1 MVYYVNYFTF
11 VKIII
16 EMKFLLTLFLCFV
29 GLSSIAQVTISGK
42 VTDNKNLPIRG
53 VSITII
59 NTYDGSTSDS
69 LGNFSFTTTE
79 NGLKI
84 LNATMAGYS
93 ESNSKIDIVNTPI
106 FLNIALKE
114 LITELNAVTIT
125 AGAFEASDKK
135 KGTVLSSLDIVT
147 TAGSNGDITGAL
159 KTLPGTQQVGESE
172 GLFVR
177 GGSATES
184 KIFIDG
190 SLVNNF
196 FYSSLPGL
204 ATRGRFNPF
213 LFKGTVFSTGGYSAL
228 YGQALSAALIL
239 ESADLPERT
248 EADLNISAIG
258 IGGGIQKLAKNKKAA
273 WGVSYN
279 YTNLALAFAVI
290 KQKVDFF
297 KTPVYHQGDANFR
310 IKTKKGGFIKYYGY
324 ASWNQT
330 GIRNSDIDSVQLK
343 NAFKIENV
351 NTFQNISWRENL
363 GNGWK
368 INTAL
373 SFSTNKDDIGNELL
387 NNANQKQQ
395 FFSPTGYSG
404 KNFSLINKAQY
415 AQAKIVIEK
424 RLKGINT
431 LRFGSDY
438 FYSKEKTQYTLFD
451 GTKFNDIAKDNLYA
465 AFAETDLYITKD
477 LALKAGGRLEHSEQ
491 INKWNIAPRASVA
504 YKFQD
509 KSQLSFAYGIFYQNP
524 ERRYL
529 PVLSSNVGYSKATH
543 YILQYQVA
551 KNSRIFRTEMFYK
564 NYNALYKTAVNNFG
578 REVAA
583 NNNGFGYAKGVE
595 VFWRDKTTVKN
606 LDYWISYSYL
616 DTKRNYL
623 NYPGSLTPSFAASH
637 TASFVA
643 KKFVTAWKTGFNMSY
658 NFASGRPYY
667 NLRYDNAQSKYIIKE
682 EGKTINYN
690 SLSFSMNYLPNIGK
704 TNKKSFIVWV
714 LSLTNVLGQEQ
725 IFNYN
730 FSAIN
735 NNKVAVIPPSKRFLY
750 IGCFLSFGIDRSQ
763 DAINNNL

>member
-1 MVYYVNYFTF
+1 MKYF
-11 VKIII
+11 
-16 EMKFLLTLFLCFV
+16 LTLFSCFV
-29 GLSSIAQVTISGK
+29 CLLSIGQVKISGK
-42 VTDNKNLPIRG
+42 VTDNKNLPVRG
-53 VSITII
+53 VSVTIVDS
-59 NTYDGSTSDS
+59 YDGSTSDS
-69 LGNFSFTTTE
+69 LGNFSFSTTE
-79 NGLKI
+79 VGSKT
-84 LNATMAGYS
+84 LNVTMAGYS
-93 ESNSKIDIVNTPI
+93 VSNTKIDIVNTPI
-106 FLNIALKE
+106 LLNITIKE

-213 LFKGTVFSTGGYSAL
+213 LFKGTMFSTGGYSAL

-248 EADLNISAIG
+248 EASLSLSAIG

-279 YTNLALAFAVI
+279 YTNLSLAFAVI

-330 GIRNSDIDSVQLK
+330 GIRNPDIDSVQLK
-343 NAFKIENV
+343 NAFNIENI
-351 NTFQNISWRENL
+351 NTFQNISWRENI

-368 INTAL
+368 ANTAL

-387 NNANQKQQ
+387 NSENQKQQ
-395 FFSPTGYSG
+395 FFSPSGYAG
-404 KNFSLINKAQY
+404 KNFSLVNKDQY
-415 AQAKIVIEK
+415 AQAKVVLEK

-431 LRFGSDY
+431 VRFGSDY
-438 FYSKEKTQYTLFD
+438 FYSKEKTIYTLFD
-451 GTKFNDIAKDNLYA
+451 GSKFIDVVNDNLYA

-477 LALKAGGRLEHSEQ
+477 LALKAGSRLEHSEQ

-504 YKFQD
+504 YKFKD

-543 YILQYQVA
+543 YILQYQVS
-551 KNSRIFRTEMFYK
+551 KNNRIFRTEMFYK
-564 NYNALYKTAVNNFG
+564 NYNALFKTAVNNFG

-595 VFWRDKTTVKN
+595 VFWRDKTTIKN

-623 NYPGSLTPSFAASH
+623 NFPGSLTPSFAASH

-667 NLRYDNAQSKYIIKE
+667 NLRYDNVQSKYIIKE

-704 TNKKSFIVWV
+704 TNKKTFIVWV

-730 FSAIN
+730 FSSLN

-763 DAINNNL
+763 EAINNNL

>member
-1 MVYYVNYFTF
+1 MKYF
-11 VKIII
+11 
-16 EMKFLLTLFLCFV
+16 LTLFSCFV
-29 GLSSIAQVTISGK
+29 CLLSIGQVKISGK
-42 VTDNKNLPIRG
+42 VTDNKNLPVRG
-53 VSITII
+53 VSVTIVDS
-59 NTYDGSTSDS
+59 YDGSTSDS
-69 LGNFSFTTTE
+69 LGNFSFSTTE
-79 NGLKI
+79 VGSKT
-84 LNATMAGYS
+84 LNVTMAGYS
-93 ESNSKIDIVNTPI
+93 VSNTKIDIVNTPI
-106 FLNIALKE
+106 LLNITIKE

-213 LFKGTVFSTGGYSAL
+213 LFKGTMFSTGGYSAL

-248 EADLNISAIG
+248 EASLSLSAIG

-279 YTNLALAFAVI
+279 YTNLSLAFAVI

-297 KTPVYHQGDANFR
+297 KTPVYHQSDANFR

-330 GIRNSDIDSVQLK
+330 GIRNPDIDSVQLK
-343 NAFKIENV
+343 NAFNIENI
-351 NTFQNISWRENL
+351 NTFQNISWRENI

-368 INTAL
+368 ANTAL

-387 NNANQKQQ
+387 NSENQKQQ
-395 FFSPTGYSG
+395 FFSPSGYAG
-404 KNFSLINKAQY
+404 KNFSLVNKDQY
-415 AQAKIVIEK
+415 AQAKVVLEK

-431 LRFGSDY
+431 VRFGSDY
-438 FYSKEKTQYTLFD
+438 FYSKEKTIYTLFD
-451 GTKFNDIAKDNLYA
+451 GSKFIDVVNDNLYA

-477 LALKAGGRLEHSEQ
+477 LALKAGSRLEHSEQ

-504 YKFQD
+504 YKFKD

-543 YILQYQVA
+543 YILQYQVS
-551 KNSRIFRTEMFYK
+551 KNNRIFRTEMFYK
-564 NYNALYKTAVNNFG
+564 NYNALFKTAVNNFG

-595 VFWRDKTTVKN
+595 VFWRDKTTIKN

-623 NYPGSLTPSFAASH
+623 NFPGSLTPSFAASH

-667 NLRYDNAQSKYIIKE
+667 NLRYDNVQSKYIIKE

-704 TNKKSFIVWV
+704 TNKKTFIVWV

-730 FSAIN
+730 FSSLN

-763 DAINNNL
+763 EAINNNL

>member
-1 MVYYVNYFTF
+1 
-11 VKIII
+11 
-16 EMKFLLTLFLCFV
+16 MKSLLSLFSCFI
-29 GLSSIAQVTISGK
+29 GLLSCAQTTISGK
-42 VTDNKNLPIRG
+42 VKDNKNLPIRG
-53 VSITII
+53 VSITIVDS
-59 NTYDGSTSDS
+59 YDGSTSDS
-69 LGNFSFTTTE
+69 LGNFSFLTTE
-79 NGLKI
+79 NGNKT
-84 LNATMAGYS
+84 LNATMSGYS
-93 ESNSKIDIVNTPI
+93 KFNAKIDIAKTDI
-106 FLNIALKE
+106 ILNITIKE

-125 AGAFEASDKK
+125 AGSFEASDKK
-135 KGTVLSSLDIVT
+135 KGTVLTSLDVVT

-248 EADLNISAIG
+248 EADLSLSAIG
-258 IGGGIQKLAKNKKAA
+258 VGGGVQKLAKNKKAA

-324 ASWNQT
+324 AAWNQT
-330 GIRNSDIDSVQLK
+330 GIRNPDIDSVQLK
-343 NAFKIENV
+343 NAFNIENV
-351 NTFQNISWRENL
+351 NTFQNISWRETI

-373 SFSTNKDDIGNELL
+373 SFSTNKDDIRNELL
-387 NNANQKQQ
+387 NSDNQKQQ
-395 FFSPTGYSG
+395 FFSPAGYSG
-404 KNFSLINKAQY
+404 KNFSLVNKAQY
-415 AQAKIVIEK
+415 VQVKVVLEK

-431 LRFGSDY
+431 VRFGSDY
-438 FYSKEKTQYTLFD
+438 FYSKEKTVYTLFD
-451 GTKFNDIAKDNLYA
+451 GTKFSDIANDNLVA
-465 AFAETDLYITKD
+465 AFVETDLYLTKD
-477 LALKAGGRLEHSEQ
+477 IALKAGGRLEHSEQ
-491 INKWNIAPRASVA
+491 ISKWNIAPRASVA
-504 YKFQD
+504 YKFKN

-524 ERRYL
+524 ERKYL
-529 PVLSSNVGYSKATH
+529 PSLTNSVGYSKATH
-543 YILQYQVA
+543 YILQYQIS

-564 NYNALYKTAVNNFG
+564 NYTALYKTAVNNFG

-623 NYPGSLTPSFAASH
+623 TYQGSITPSFAATH

-643 KKFVTAWKTGFNMSY
+643 KKFVTKWKTGFNMSY
-658 NFASGRPYY
+658 NFASGRPFY
-667 NLRYDNAQSKYIIKE
+667 NFRYDNIQSKYFIKE

-704 TNKKSFIVWV
+704 INKKTFIVWV

-730 FSAIN
+730 FSSLN
-735 NNKVAVIPPSKRFLY
+735 NNKVPIIPPSKRFLF
-750 IGCFLSFGIDRSQ
+750 IACFLSFGIDRTQ

>member
-1 MVYYVNYFTF
+1 
-11 VKIII
+11 
-16 EMKFLLTLFLCFV
+16 MKSLLTLFLCFV
-29 GLSSIAQVTISGK
+29 GLSSIGQVTISGK

-59 NTYDGSTSDS
+59 DTYDGSTSDS
-69 LGNFSFTTTE
+69 LGNFSFTTME

-84 LNATMAGYS
+84 LNVTMAGYS
-93 ESNSKIDIVNTPI
+93 EFNSKIEILNTPI
-106 FLNIALKE
+106 FLNISIKE

-258 IGGGIQKLAKNKKAA
+258 VGGGIQKLAKNKKAA

-279 YTNLALAFAVI
+279 YTNLVLAFAVI

-330 GIRNSDIDSVQLK
+330 GIRNPDIDSVLLK
-343 NAFKIENV
+343 NAFEIENL
-351 NTFQNISWRENL
+351 NTFQNISWRENV
-363 GNGWK
+363 GSGWK

-395 FFSPTGYSG
+395 IFLPAGYSG
-404 KNFSLINKAQY
+404 KNFSLTNKAQY
-415 AQAKIVIEK
+415 AQAKIIIEK

-438 FYSKEKTQYTLFD
+438 FYSKEKTLYTLFD
-451 GTKFNDIAKDNLYA
+451 GTKFNDIAKDNFYA

-477 LALKAGGRLEHSEQ
+477 LALKAGGRL
-491 INKWNIAPRASVA
+491 
-504 YKFQD
+504 
-509 KSQLSFAYGIFYQNP
+509 
-524 ERRYL
+524 
-529 PVLSSNVGYSKATH
+529 
-543 YILQYQVA
+543 
-551 KNSRIFRTEMFYK
+551 
-564 NYNALYKTAVNNFG
+564 
-578 REVAA
+578 
-583 NNNGFGYAKGVE
+583 
-595 VFWRDKTTVKN
+595 
-606 LDYWISYSYL
+606 
-616 DTKRNYL
+616 
-623 NYPGSLTPSFAASH
+623 
-637 TASFVA
+637 
-643 KKFVTAWKTGFNMSY
+643 
-658 NFASGRPYY
+658 
-667 NLRYDNAQSKYIIKE
+667 
-682 EGKTINYN
+682 
-690 SLSFSMNYLPNIGK
+690 
-704 TNKKSFIVWV
+704 
-714 LSLTNVLGQEQ
+714 
-725 IFNYN
+725 
-730 FSAIN
+730 
-735 NNKVAVIPPSKRFLY
+735 
-750 IGCFLSFGIDRSQ
+750 
-763 DAINNNL
+763 

>member
-1 MVYYVNYFTF
+1 MQFSFFILSLFTA
-11 VKIII
+11 
-16 EMKFLLTLFLCFV
+16 
-29 GLSSIAQVTISGK
+29 LSSLGQITITGK
-42 VTDNKNLPIRG
+42 VSDNKNLPIKG
-53 VSITII
+53 VSITIVDS
-59 NTYDGSTSDS
+59 YDGGTTDS
-69 LGNFSFTTTE
+69 LGNFNFTTSE
-79 NGLKI
+79 KGSKM
-84 LNATMAGYS
+84 LNATMSGFRS
-93 ESNSKIDIVNTPI
+93 SNSKVDIANAPI
-106 FLNIALKE
+106 ILNITIKE
-114 LITELNAVTIT
+114 IITELNAVTIT

-190 SLVNNF
+190 SLINNF

-248 EADLNISAIG
+248 EANLSLSVIG
-258 IGGGIQKLAKNKKAA
+258 VGGGIQKLAKNKKAA

-290 KQKVDFF
+290 KQKIDFF

-310 IKTKKGGFIKYYGY
+310 IKTKNGGFVKYYGY

-330 GIRNSDIDSVQLK
+330 GIRNQDIDSVQLK
-343 NAFKIENV
+343 NAFEIENL
-351 NTFQNISWRENL
+351 NTFQNISWKENIGYGFKL
-363 GNGWK
+363 
-368 INTAL
+368 NTAL
-373 SFSTNKDDIGNELL
+373 SYSTNKDDITNELL
-387 NNANQKQQ
+387 NETNEKQE
-395 FFSPTGYSG
+395 FFSPAGYSG
-404 KNFSLINKAQY
+404 KNFSLLNKAQY
-415 AQAKIVIEK
+415 AQAKVVLEK

-431 LRFGSDY
+431 IRFGFDY
-438 FYSKEKTQYTLFD
+438 FYSKEKTLFTLFD
-451 GTKFNDIAKDNLYA
+451 GTKYNDVVNDNLYA
-465 AFAETDLYITKD
+465 AFAETDLYLTKD
-477 LALKAGGRLEHSEQ
+477 LALKAGSRLEHSEQ
-491 INKWNIAPRASVA
+491 IDKWNIAPRASIA
-504 YKFQD
+504 YKFKD

-524 ERRYL
+524 ERKYL
-529 PVLSSNVGYSKATH
+529 PVLTNSVGYSKATH

-564 NYNALYKTAVNNFG
+564 NYNALYKTAINNTG

-583 NNNGFGYAKGVE
+583 NNNGFGYAKGIE
-595 VFWRDKTTVKN
+595 IFWRDKTTVKN
-606 LDYWISYSYL
+606 LDYWVSYSYL

-643 KKFVTAWKTGFNMSY
+643 KKFVLPWKTGFNMSY
-658 NFASGRPYY
+658 NFASGRPFY
-667 NLRYDNAQSKYIIKE
+667 NLRYDNAQSKYTVKE

-690 SLSFSMNYLPNIGK
+690 SLSFSMNYLPNLGK
-704 TNKKSFIVWV
+704 TNKKTFIVWV

-730 FSAIN
+730 FSSIN
-735 NNKVAVIPPSKRFLY
+735 NNKVAVVPPSKRFLY
-750 IGCFLSFGIDRSQ
+750 IGCFLSFGIDRTQ

>member
-1 MVYYVNYFTF
+1 
-11 VKIII
+11 
-16 EMKFLLTLFLCFV
+16 MKYILLLFCCFI
-29 GLSSIAQVTISGK
+29 GLLSRGQVTFSGK

-53 VSITII
+53 VSITIVDS
-59 NTYDGSTSDS
+59 YDGGTTDS
-69 LGNFSFTTTE
+69 LGRFSFSTSE
-79 NGLKI
+79 NGTKTI
-84 LNATMAGYS
+84 NATMSGYLTF
-93 ESNSKIDIVNTPI
+93 NSKIDIANNPI
-106 FLNIALKE
+106 QINITIKE

-125 AGAFEASDKK
+125 AGSFEASDKK

-147 TAGSNGDITGAL
+147 TAGGQGDITGAL
-159 KTLPGTQQVGESE
+159 KTLPGTQQVGEAE

-204 ATRGRFNPF
+204 AARGRFNPF

-248 EADLNISAIG
+248 EANLSLSAIG
-258 IGGGIQKLAKNKKAA
+258 VGGGIQKLAKNKKAA
-273 WGVSYN
+273 WGVSYA
-279 YTNLALAFAVI
+279 YTNLAPAFAVI

-297 KTPVYHQGDANFR
+297 KAPVFHQGDANFR
-310 IKTKKGGFIKYYGY
+310 IKTKSGGFIKYYGY

-330 GIRNSDIDSVQLK
+330 GIRNPDIDSVQLK
-343 NAFKIENV
+343 NAFVIDNL
-351 NTFQNISWRENL
+351 NTFQNVSWRENI
-363 GNGWK
+363 GKGWK
-368 INTAL
+368 ANTAL
-373 SFSTNKDDIGNELL
+373 SFSTNKDNIDNELL
-387 NNANQKQQ
+387 NSENKKQQ
-395 FFSPTGYSG
+395 FFTPVGYAG
-404 KNFSLINKAQY
+404 KNFSLVNKAVY
-415 AQAKIVIEK
+415 AQARVVLEK

-431 LRFGSDY
+431 IRFGSDY
-438 FYSKEKTQYTLFD
+438 FYSKEKTQYTLFN
-451 GTKFNDIAKDNLYA
+451 GTKFTDVVNDNLYA
-465 AFAETDLYITKD
+465 AFAETDVYITKD

-491 INKWNIAPRASVA
+491 IDKWNVAPRASVA
-504 YKFQD
+504 YKFKD

-524 ERRYL
+524 DRRNL
-529 PVLSSNVGYSKATH
+529 PVLNSNVGYSKATH
-543 YILQYQVA
+543 YILQYQIA

-564 NYNALYKTAVNNFG
+564 NYNALYKTAINNTG

-583 NNNGFGYAKGVE
+583 NNDGFGYAKGVE
-595 VFWRDKTTVKN
+595 VFWRDKTTIKD
-606 LDYWISYSYL
+606 LDYWVSYSYL

-623 NYPGSLTPSFAASH
+623 NFPGSLTPSFAASH

-643 KKFVTAWKTGFNMSY
+643 KKFVTPWKTGFNMSY

-667 NLRYDNAQSKYIIKE
+667 NLRYDNTQAKFTVKE

-690 SLSFSMNYLPNIGK
+690 SLSFSMNYLPNLGK
-704 TNKKSFIVWV
+704 TNRKSFVVWV

-730 FSAIN
+730 FSSIN

-750 IGCFLSFGIDRSQ
+750 IGCFLSFGIDRTQ